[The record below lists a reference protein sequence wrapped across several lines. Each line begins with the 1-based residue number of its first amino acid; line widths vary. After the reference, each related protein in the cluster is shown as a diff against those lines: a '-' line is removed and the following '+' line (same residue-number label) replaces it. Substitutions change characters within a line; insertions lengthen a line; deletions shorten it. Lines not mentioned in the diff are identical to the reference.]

1 MNKFTKLSAVAL
13 FSLFLTACDKPAEA
27 PKANEP
33 ASQATQ
39 AAAEQPAAQ
48 APAAEPAAAATAT
61 AAEELKKLM
70 AWGQKQ
76 QAEMLK
82 LQGDLQQKLAT
93 QDAAQIIEAGKTF
106 EAKFAEIQKE
116 LEAMETKDKDVNTLR
131 LKMYSTMTLSSQL
144 ITDAVK
150 MASDPASAASLQAEI
165 QRKTAALQ
173 QLAADVQKTS
183 VELMQKLGVS
193 Q

>member
-33 ASQATQ
+33 APQATP
-39 AAAEQPAAQ
+39 AAEQPAAQ
-48 APAAEPAAAATAT
+48 APAAETASTET

-82 LQGDLQQKLAT
+82 LQSELQQKLAT
-93 QDAAQIIEAGKTF
+93 QDASQIIEAGKTF

>member
-33 ASQATQ
+33 APQATQ

-48 APAAEPAAAATAT
+48 APAAETASTET

-82 LQGDLQQKLAT
+82 LQSELQQKLAT
-93 QDAAQIIEAGKTF
+93 QDASQIIEAGKTF

>member
-33 ASQATQ
+33 APQATQ

-48 APAAEPAAAATAT
+48 APAAETASTET

-82 LQGDLQQKLAT
+82 LQSELQQKLAT

-116 LEAMETKDKDVNTLR
+116 LEAMETKDNDVNTLR
-131 LKMYSTMTLSSQL
+131 LKMHSTMTLSSQL

>member
-27 PKANEP
+27 QKANEP
-33 ASQATQ
+33 APQATQ
-39 AAAEQPAAQ
+39 ATAEQSAPQ
-48 APAAEPAAAATAT
+48 APAAEPAATG
-61 AAEELKKLM
+61 AEELKKLM

-93 QDAAQIIEAGKTF
+93 QDASQIIEAGKTF

-173 QLAADVQKTS
+173 QLSADVQKTS

>member
-33 ASQATQ
+33 APQATQ

-48 APAAEPAAAATAT
+48 APAAETASTET

-82 LQGDLQQKLAT
+82 LQSELQQKLAT
-93 QDAAQIIEAGKTF
+93 QDASQIIEAGKTF

-131 LKMYSTMTLSSQL
+131 LKMYSTMTLSNQL